1 MTFNGKLNGLPGA
14 AGFLGLL
21 VSVLCCSA
29 ASAFDCAKASTTV
42 EPAICADSGLKAADD
57 RLSNLY
63 FSLLGRSKLL
73 VEFTGD
79 DQSRARLLDT
89 QRAFVATRERDCSA
103 SGPDEIKSC
112 FAKETALR
120 IAELDK
126 LSQYGPG
133 DSRNALALRDY
144 KIDGETVTIVSDSEL
159 PDQKFIRHKG
169 AKLLSGRD
177 FFVRDIWKGANVAA
191 ILVETYDGGTY
202 QCRSIDIVET
212 LSQGVVKATSLDGGC
227 AFGPHWGFRR
237 TATGFAFETQAQPLD
252 DGSIVEWN
260 AATGTV
266 AKRPTKFVPEP
277 GLTMEGLLQ
286 RSRTQYRDPLITAEF
301 YDAVQSLPVPDRT
314 RALQSLWNIGDACD
328 CNSDD
333 RLDLYGAKIDADFV
347 AYSTCGWY
355 LRASLVRCQ
364 DTDAL
369 AVWDRKTRKAY
380 FALDDHIVSGQHG
393 RSKKLRLYPALDRW
407 PPRAVAKLDAWKN
420 GAVWD
425 PSMNNLGHP

>member
-1 MTFNGKLNGLPGA
+1 LSFNGKLNGLPA
-14 AGFLGLL
+14 AVGFLGLL
-21 VSVLCCSA
+21 VSVLCCTG

-42 EPAICADSGLKAADD
+42 ERAICADSGLKAADD

-63 FSLLGRSKLL
+63 FSLLSRSNLL

-79 DQSRARLLDT
+79 DGSRARLLDT
-89 QRAFVATRERDCSA
+89 QRVFVATRERDCSA
-103 SGPDEIKSC
+103 GGPDEIKSC
-112 FAKETALR
+112 TATKTAAR
-120 IAELDK
+120 IAEFDK

-133 DSRNALALRDY
+133 DSQTALALRDY
-144 KIDGETVTIVSDSEL
+144 KIGGETITLASDSEL
-159 PDQKFIRHKG
+159 PDQKLMRHKG

-177 FFVRDIWKGANVAA
+177 FFVRDIWKGVNVAA
-191 ILVETYDGGTY
+191 ILVETYDGGTD

-212 LSQGVVKATSLDGGC
+212 RSQGVVKATSLGGGC

-237 TATGFAFETQAQPLD
+237 TPTGFAFETQAQPLD
-252 DGSIVEWN
+252 DGFIVEWN
-260 AATGTV
+260 APTGTV
-266 AKRPTKFVPEP
+266 AKRPTKFTPES

-286 RSRTQYRDPLITAEF
+286 SSRPQYRDPLTTAEF

-328 CNSDD
+328 CSSDD
-333 RLDLYGAKIDADFV
+333 RLGFYGAQIEADFV

-355 LRASLVRCQ
+355 LRASRVRCQ

-380 FALDDHIVSGQHG
+380 FALDDHIISGQHA
-393 RSKKLRLYPALDRW
+393 RSRKLRLYPALDQW
-407 PPRAVAKLDAWKN
+407 PPLAVAKFEAWKN
-420 GAVWD
+420 GAIWD
-425 PSMNNLGHP
+425 PSMNGAAHP